1 MMTPTKDPKTVL
13 AWRMRR
19 VKAANGVT
27 VPKKEK
33 LRVMQ
38 ALRNASAIRQGK
50 KND

>member
-1 MMTPTKDPKTVL
+1 MTPTREPKNVL

-27 VPKKEK
+27 VPKRDK

-38 ALRNASAIRQGK
+38 SLRAASEIR
-50 KND
+50 KNRNS

>member
-1 MMTPTKDPKTVL
+1 MMTPTKEPKNVL